1 MVQKLVDGDYNAYP
15 EKYEA
20 AAGTY
25 LSLSVEQREIAD
37 EFYERGYS
45 GHPLHLIADNT
56 RNTSEK
62 DVVNSN
68 RENHG
73 ALTIYQRHQVRRSGQ
88 LHLEVVLCR
97 RENFGNNI

>member
-1 MVQKLVDGDYNAYP
+1 MDQKLVDDDYNAYP

-20 AAGTY
+20 AARTY

-62 DVVNSN
+62 DVVKSN

-73 ALTIYQRHQVRRSGQ
+73 DSLDDISEAPGPSKCSIAPRSCFVSAGK
-88 LHLEVVLCR
+88 
-97 RENFGNNI
+97 FWK